1 MSAKPLF
8 IFSRTRSGST
18 LLQRI
23 LGSYDEVATV
33 TEPYLL
39 LPYVYTLRERGA
51 VAEYVH
57 SFAVQAI
64 EDFCKELPGGVD
76 DYWGEVREL
85 VLGLYELAAT
95 RQKGERP
102 IRYFLDKTPP
112 YFLIVE
118 EIMRLFPDG
127 KFVFLWRNPLS
138 QLASML
144 QLQDGRWNPANFR
157 VILFDGVELLT
168 RAYRRHADSV
178 CAVRYED
185 LITGDSAHWRRLA
198 DYLDLEFDPN
208 SLSQFANV
216 QLRGRGGDPTGVQ
229 MYSSLSTDPVTKWR
243 ETLNNPVRKAWCR
256 RYLRWIGRE
265 RLAMMGYEL
274 DELLADLD
282 RVPSSTERLGDDL
295 LQVAEALVKEPLR
308 ARARR
313 SVGLGGASGLRPLF
327 GVPRRAND

>member
-1 MSAKPLF
+1 MSATPLF
-8 IFSRTRSGST
+8 ILSRTRSGST
-18 LLQRI
+18 LLQRV

-51 VAEYVH
+51 AAEYVH
-57 SFAVQAI
+57 AFAVQGI

-76 DYWGEVREL
+76 DYWAEVREL
-85 VLGLYELAAT
+85 VIALYGRAASG
-95 RQKGERP
+95 QECERP

-118 EIMRLFPDG
+118 EIMRLFPDA

-144 QLQDGRWNPANFR
+144 ELHDGRWSPAQFR
-157 VILFDGVELLT
+157 LILFDGIERLT
-168 RAYRRHADSV
+168 SAYQRHARDV

-185 LITGDSAHWRRLA
+185 LVDGDESHWKRIT
-198 DYLDLEFDPN
+198 DYLDLEFDPG
-208 SLSQFANV
+208 SLSRFSRV
-216 QLRGRGGDPTGVQ
+216 QLHGRGGDPTGVNL
-229 MYSSLSTDPVTKWR
+229 YSSLSRDPLQKWR
-243 ETLNNPVRKAWCR
+243 ETINNPVRKAWSK

-265 RLAMMGYEL
+265 RLSLMGYDL
-274 DELLADLD
+274 DELLGDVD
-282 RVPSSTERLGDDL
+282 RVPSTTDRLGDDL
-295 LQVAEALVKEPLR
+295 LQVAHALVKEPLR

-327 GVPRRAND
+327 EVPRDVG

>member
-1 MSAKPLF
+1 MSARPLF

-18 LLQRI
+18 LVQRI

-51 VAEYVH
+51 VTEYVH
-57 SFAVQAI
+57 SFAVQGI

-85 VLGLYELAAT
+85 VLELYERAAT
-95 RQKGERP
+95 RQRGTLP

-118 EIMRLFPDG
+118 DIMRLFPDG

-144 QLQDGRWNPANFR
+144 QLQDGRWDPANFR
-157 VILFDGVELLT
+157 LILFDGIERLT
-168 RAYRRHADSV
+168 RAYGRHADSV

-185 LITGDSAHWRRLA
+185 LITGDSAHWRRLT
-198 DYLDLEFDPN
+198 DYLDLEFDPE
-208 SLSQFANV
+208 SLSRFVDV
-216 QLRGRGGDPTGVQ
+216 QLRGRGGDPTGVH
-229 MYSSLSTDPVTKWR
+229 MYSSLSSDPVTKWR
-243 ETLNNPVRKAWCR
+243 DVLNNPVRKAWCR
-256 RYLRWIGRE
+256 RYLRWIGRQ
-265 RLAMMGYEL
+265 RLATMGYEL

-282 RVPSSTERLGDDL
+282 RIPSTSERLGGDL
-295 LQVAEALVKEPLR
+295 LRVADALVKEPLR

-313 SVGLGGASGLRPLF
+313 SVGLGGASGLRPIF
-327 GVPRRAND
+327 SVPPAVGA

>member
-1 MSAKPLF
+1 MDAKPLF

-18 LLQRI
+18 LLQRV

-39 LPYVYTLRERGA
+39 LPYVYALRERGA

-57 SFAVQAI
+57 AFAVQGI

-76 DYWGEVREL
+76 DYWAEVRAL
-85 VLGLYELAAT
+85 ALALYGRAAGG
-95 RQKGERP
+95 QEGERP

-112 YFLIVE
+112 YFLIIE

-144 QLQDGRWNPANFR
+144 QLQHGRWNPAHFR
-157 VILFDGVELLT
+157 VILFDGIECLT
-168 RAYRRHADSV
+168 RAYRRHRDDV

-185 LITGDSAHWRRLA
+185 LVGGDVAPWNRIT
-198 DYLDLEFDPN
+198 DYLELEFDPG
-208 SLSQFANV
+208 SLSRFSSV
-216 QLRGRGGDPTGVQ
+216 QLHGRGGDPTGVNL
-229 MYSSLSTDPVTKWR
+229 YSSLSRDPLGKWR
-243 ETLNNPVRKAWCR
+243 ETINNPLRKAWCR

-265 RLAMMGYEL
+265 RLTLMGYDL
-274 DELLADLD
+274 DELLDEVD
-282 RVPSSTERLGDDL
+282 RVPSTADRIGDDL
-295 LQVAEALVKEPLR
+295 LQVADALVKEPLR

-327 GVPRRAND
+327 EAPRDAA